1 MSKRRKQVSRR
12 EFLRLAALAAGTT
25 AVAAC
30 APVTTAP
37 VPTSAPP
44 PSGAATA
51 VPATAVPA
59 TAAAAQPTA
68 APATAAPSAGGILTI
83 GGTNAAPPQLDP
95 HVVTFAAER
104 LYFPGLYNG
113 LTEYTPDMEPVA
125 ALAEKWEASDDLKTY
140 TFHLR
145 QGVKFHNGREL
156 EAEDVKWSFERCL
169 DPKLGSQL
177 RQNVQEVEKIEVV
190 DKYTV
195 KMTLSAASAVLPHGA
210 QELKIIPKEALE
222 NFNKAPVGTGPYMFE
237 DFVPDE
243 KLTLKRNDNYWGGK
257 PALDKVVITQI
268 KDATAAV
275 TALKTGTW
283 DVMYS
288 APLKDAATFKG
299 DPNVQTL
306 IPKFSSSN
314 VFWELDVTS
323 APFDKVEARQALS
336 YATDRKSIAEVAY
349 FGFATPSLT
358 NNFMAENHWAF
369 NPNLT
374 RYEYDLDKA
383 KALFEKAGVKEGTE
397 LVWWTLAGQYLEW
410 VTAGEILAQSLAQIG
425 IKLTIQQ
432 NEIGAWV
439 DKFYPSGKKFP
450 NMVIPNGDSAAA
462 DPAFP
467 LKFFASKRCECNYND
482 QKIDDALAQ
491 GKTTADQDKRKA
503 AYQEIQK
510 IVNEQI
516 PVIIPCTWPLIS
528 ANQKRVKGLWAE
540 SGGQIHY
547 EAATIG

>member
-1 MSKRRKQVSRR
+1 MAKRRKAISRR
-12 EFLRLAALAAGTT
+12 EFLRLAALTASGT
-25 AVAAC
+25 AI
-30 APVTTAP
+30 
-37 VPTSAPP
+37 
-44 PSGAATA
+44 AATGL
-51 VPATAVPA
+51 
-59 TAAAAQPTA
+59 QA
-68 APATAAPSAGGILTI
+68 APALAQTGTPPPTAGTPVPSPTGGASPTPSASATPTLVPKVGGTLTI
-83 GGTNAAPPQLDP
+83 GGTNAGPPQLDP

-113 LTEYTPDMEPVA
+113 LTEYTPDMEPVP

-140 TFHLR
+140 TFYLR
-145 QGVKFHNGREL
+145 KGVKFHNGREL

-222 NFNKAPVGTGPYMFE
+222 TFNKNPVGTGPYMFE
-237 DFVPDE
+237 DFVPSE
-243 KLTLKRNDNYWGGK
+243 KLVLKRNDNYWGGK

-268 KDATAAV
+268 PDATAAV
-275 TALKTGTW
+275 AALTTGTW

-299 DPNVQTL
+299 DPKVQPL
-306 IPKFSSSN
+306 VPNFSSSN

-323 APFDKVEARQALS
+323 PPFDKVEARQALS

-349 FGFATPSLT
+349 FGFATPSVT

-374 RYEYDLDKA
+374 HYDYDLDKA
-383 KALFEKAGVKEGTE
+383 KALFEKAGMKEGTE
-397 LVWWTLAGQYLEW
+397 LTWWTLAGQFPEW
-410 VTAGEILAQSLAQIG
+410 VTAGEILAQSLAEIG
-425 IKLTIQQ
+425 ITLKIEQHD
-432 NEIGAWV
+432 IGAWV
-439 DKFYPSGKKFP
+439 DKFYPSGKTFP
-450 NMVIPNGDSAAA
+450 GLVIPNGDSAAA

-482 QKIDDALAQ
+482 PNLDALLAQ
-491 GKTTADQDKRKA
+491 GKTTADKEKRKA

-528 ANQKRVKGLWAE
+528 GTQKYVESIWAE

-547 EAATIG
+547 ETAWLNK